1 MTTITIKDLKR
12 ATKDVNDIVKAA
24 RRRLFELETLQYI
37 REIQDG
43 DFSAYDSMNSF
54 WSGRKRKKALG
65 KVL

>member
-1 MTTITIKDLKR
+1 MTTITAKDLKR

-43 DFSAYDSMNSF
+43 RFSAYDSMADF
-54 WSGRKRKKALG
+54 WKEKKRRRA
-65 KVL
+65 